1 MVLHLSFPK
10 MDIFVP
16 LNKTVVVN
24 NAPNSENDC
33 IYINSTEIYCPK
45 ENKAKLKE
53 VISAYVKKCYDTNE
67 SITVEID
74 RDTDIGKLVYEWGY
88 FYEV

>member
-24 NAPNSENDC
+24 NTPNSENNC

-74 RDTDIGKLVYEWGY
+74 RDTDIGKLVYEWDY